1 MKENRQSSS
10 AVDILD
16 EISVTGLMM
25 LDFVLDVRELSESI
39 IQAECF
45 VRRPY
50 RLVGAWKLSYS
61 KTGSYHISNEVKNY
75 QPLAIVF
82 LSEWFWPP
90 NLESN

>member
-1 MKENRQSSS
+1 
-10 AVDILD
+10 
-16 EISVTGLMM
+16 MM

-45 VRRPY
+45 VRRPC

-82 LSEWFWPP
+82 LSEWFWPL
-90 NLESN
+90 NLELN